1 MAAWEG
7 WMASLVPGKTRDRA
21 HCQQY
26 CSVRLGWGLGHRPT
40 DSHIPGGYTMTF
52 YAFFVFP
59 LPSQTRTFSV
69 PLSLLREE
77 KDPCMPRPQ
86 EGYAGMETHIA

>member
-1 MAAWEG
+1 
-7 WMASLVPGKTRDRA
+7 
-21 HCQQY
+21 
-26 CSVRLGWGLGHRPT
+26 
-40 DSHIPGGYTMTF
+40 MTF